1 MIGGIFVKD
10 LYSEATIDEALGRLR
25 QLAVGAENLE
35 DMLHAIRID
44 RKILTRTIQNGM
56 EEYMDG
62 LVELRH
68 GWKPKM
74 MDGNPKEKNDMY
86 GNLSAI
92 IKRMDEFAEPYVSA
106 MRLVSDVALKQ
117 IAGIVSA
124 ESKQSVQEALQYQG
138 ARYSFDEQNV
148 LAVQEGEIP
157 TVERKLPLSVTDAY
171 SQITS
176 GFIRLKDLLNLLE
189 DATEPAIYEN
199 VGNTNEFPEVRIGK
213 CFETADEIDRTAKQ
227 IREGYDFLLKK
238 GRLSKKEKNELGET
252 AKLFKSLDRSRLTR
266 ATQYYAAIQ
275 FHEQPWDR
283 AYNASIA
290 SLLCSVSGAA
300 YSFNPFLERIQT
312 TGLANEV
319 VLFFASAAWTIVSGI
334 AVYTFTDAGPKTA
347 KLLRKLDEQLIR
359 YRRV

>member
-1 MIGGIFVKD
+1 
-10 LYSEATIDEALGRLR
+10 
-25 QLAVGAENLE
+25 
-35 DMLHAIRID
+35 
-44 RKILTRTIQNGM
+44 
-56 EEYMDG
+56 MDG

-199 VGNTNEFPEVRIGK
+199 VGNTNE
-213 CFETADEIDRTAKQ
+213 
-227 IREGYDFLLKK
+227 
-238 GRLSKKEKNELGET
+238 
-252 AKLFKSLDRSRLTR
+252 
-266 ATQYYAAIQ
+266 
-275 FHEQPWDR
+275 
-283 AYNASIA
+283 
-290 SLLCSVSGAA
+290 
-300 YSFNPFLERIQT
+300 
-312 TGLANEV
+312 
-319 VLFFASAAWTIVSGI
+319 
-334 AVYTFTDAGPKTA
+334 
-347 KLLRKLDEQLIR
+347 
-359 YRRV
+359 